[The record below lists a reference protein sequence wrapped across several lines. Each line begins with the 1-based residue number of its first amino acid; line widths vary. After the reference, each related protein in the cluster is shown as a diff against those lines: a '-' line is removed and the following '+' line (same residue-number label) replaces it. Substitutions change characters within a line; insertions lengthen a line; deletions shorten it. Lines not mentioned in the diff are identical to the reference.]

1 MTSIVNLIILAL
13 QIPAVIFATTLHEF
27 SRAAVS
33 TILGDKKPK
42 NEGRLTLNPIK
53 HFEPVGFILMWA
65 TGFGW
70 GKPVETSPMF
80 YKNRKR
86 DTLIT
91 AIAPTV
97 INLIAALISS
107 VIYSLAPLD
116 EMGIVGILL
125 SYLLVSI
132 KQFNIYIAV
141 YNIVPVSPMDCVK
154 VLSCVLP
161 ANSYF
166 KYIQY
171 EKIIQMVFLLLLF
184 MGYTDFIINPIVSI
198 FMAVL

>member
-1 MTSIVNLIILAL
+1 MASIVNLIILAL
-13 QIPAVIFATTLHEF
+13 QIPAVLFATTLHEF

-33 TILGDKKPK
+33 TVLGDKKPK
-42 NEGRLTLNPIK
+42 NEGRLTLNPVK

-91 AIAPTV
+91 AVAPTV
-97 INLIAALISS
+97 INLIAAFISS
-107 VIYSLAPLD
+107 VIYYIAPLG
-116 EMGIVGILL
+116 EMGIAGVLL

-154 VLSCVLP
+154 VLACVLP

-184 MGYTDFIINPIVSI
+184 MGYTNFIINPIVSF

>member
-1 MTSIVNLIILAL
+1 
-13 QIPAVIFATTLHEF
+13 
-27 SRAAVS
+27 
-33 TILGDKKPK
+33 
-42 NEGRLTLNPIK
+42 
-53 HFEPVGFILMWA
+53 MWA

-97 INLIAALISS
+97 INLIAALVSS
-107 VIYSLAPLD
+107 VIYSLAPLN

-184 MGYTDFIINPIVSI
+184 MGYTNFIINPIISI
-198 FMAVL
+198 FMAIL

>member
-1 MTSIVNLIILAL
+1 MTSIVNLLILAL

-97 INLIAALISS
+97 INLIAAFVVS
-107 VIYSLAPLD
+107 VIYKIAPLGQ
-116 EMGIVGILL
+116 MGIVGILL
-125 SYLLVSI
+125 SYLLVAI
-132 KQFNIYIAV
+132 KQYNIYIAV

-154 VLSCVLP
+154 VLSCVMP

-184 MGYTDFIINPIVSI
+184 LGYTDIIINPIVNI
-198 FMAVL
+198 FMSIL

>member
-1 MTSIVNLIILAL
+1 MTSIVNLIVLAL

-33 TILGDKKPK
+33 TALGDKKPK

-91 AIAPTV
+91 ALAPTV
-97 INLIAALISS
+97 INLIAALVSS
-107 VIYSLAPLD
+107 VIYSLAPLN

-184 MGYTDFIINPIVSI
+184 MGYTNFIINPIISI
-198 FMAVL
+198 FMAIL

>member
-1 MTSIVNLIILAL
+1 MTSIVNLIVLAL
-13 QIPAVIFATTLHEF
+13 QIPAVIFTTTLHEF

-33 TILGDKKPK
+33 TALGDKKPK
-42 NEGRLTLNPIK
+42 NEGRLTLKPIK

-97 INLIAALISS
+97 INLIAALVSS
-107 VIYSLAPLD
+107 VIYSLAPLN

-184 MGYTDFIINPIVSI
+184 MGYTNFIINPIISI
-198 FMAVL
+198 FMAIL

>member
-1 MTSIVNLIILAL
+1 MTSIVNLIVLAL

-33 TILGDKKPK
+33 TALGDKKPK

-97 INLIAALISS
+97 INLIAALVSS
-107 VIYSLAPLD
+107 VIYSLAPLN

-184 MGYTDFIINPIVSI
+184 MGYTNFIINPISSF

>member
-1 MTSIVNLIILAL
+1 MTSIVNLIVLAL

-33 TILGDKKPK
+33 TALGDKKPK

-97 INLIAALISS
+97 INLIAALVSS
-107 VIYSLAPLD
+107 VIYSLAPLN

-184 MGYTDFIINPIVSI
+184 MGYTNFIINPIISI
-198 FMAVL
+198 FMALL

>member
-1 MTSIVNLIILAL
+1 MTSIVNLIVLAL

-33 TILGDKKPK
+33 TALGDKKPK

-97 INLIAALISS
+97 INLIAALVSS
-107 VIYSLAPLD
+107 VIYSLAPLN

-184 MGYTDFIINPIVSI
+184 MGYTNFIIKPIISF

>member
-1 MTSIVNLIILAL
+1 MTSIINLLILAL
-13 QIPAVIFATTLHEF
+13 QIPAVLFATTLHEF

-33 TILGDKKPK
+33 TALGDKKPK
-42 NEGRLTLNPIK
+42 NEGRLTLNPFK

-91 AIAPTV
+91 AVAPTI
-97 INLIAALISS
+97 INLIAALAVS
-107 VIYSLAPLD
+107 VIYNLVPLG
-116 EMGIVGILL
+116 EMGIAGTLI

-132 KQFNIYIAV
+132 KQYNVYIAV

-166 KYIQY
+166 KYLQY

>member
-70 GKPVETSPMF
+70 CKPVETSPMF
-80 YKNRKR
+80 YKKRKR

-97 INLIAALISS
+97 INLIAALVSS

>member
-1 MTSIVNLIILAL
+1 MTSIVNLIVLAL

-33 TILGDKKPK
+33 TALGDKKPK

-97 INLIAALISS
+97 INLIAALVSS
-107 VIYSLAPLD
+107 VIYSLAPLN

-184 MGYTDFIINPIVSI
+184 MGYTNFIINPIISI
-198 FMAVL
+198 FMAIL

>member
-1 MTSIVNLIILAL
+1 MTSIVNLIVLAL

-33 TILGDKKPK
+33 TALGDKKPK

-97 INLIAALISS
+97 INLIAALVSS
-107 VIYSLAPLD
+107 VIYSLAPLG

-184 MGYTDFIINPIVSI
+184 MGYTNFIINPIISV
-198 FMAVL
+198 FMAIL

>member
-1 MTSIVNLIILAL
+1 MTSIVNLIVLAL

-33 TILGDKKPK
+33 TALGDKKPK

-97 INLIAALISS
+97 INLIAALVSS
-107 VIYSLAPLD
+107 VLYSLAPLN

-184 MGYTDFIINPIVSI
+184 MGYTNFIINPIISI
-198 FMAVL
+198 FMAIL

>member
-1 MTSIVNLIILAL
+1 MTSIVNLIVLAL

-33 TILGDKKPK
+33 TALGDKKPK

-97 INLIAALISS
+97 INLIAALVSS
-107 VIYSLAPLD
+107 VIYSLAPLN
-116 EMGIVGILL
+116 EMGIAGILL

-184 MGYTDFIINPIVSI
+184 MGYTNFIINPIISV
-198 FMAVL
+198 FMAIL

>member
-33 TILGDKKPK
+33 TALGDKKPK

>member
-1 MTSIVNLIILAL
+1 MTSIVNLLILAL
-13 QIPAVIFATTLHEF
+13 QIPAVLFATTLHEF

-33 TILGDKKPK
+33 TALGDKKPK
-42 NEGRLTLNPIK
+42 NEGRLTLNPFK

-91 AIAPTV
+91 AVAPTI
-97 INLIAALISS
+97 INLIAALAVS
-107 VIYSLAPLD
+107 VIYNLVPLG
-116 EMGIVGILL
+116 EMGIAGTLI

-132 KQFNIYIAV
+132 KQYNVYIAV

-166 KYIQY
+166 KYLQY

>member
-1 MTSIVNLIILAL
+1 
-13 QIPAVIFATTLHEF
+13 
-27 SRAAVS
+27 
-33 TILGDKKPK
+33 
-42 NEGRLTLNPIK
+42 
-53 HFEPVGFILMWA
+53 
-65 TGFGW
+65 
-70 GKPVETSPMF
+70 
-80 YKNRKR
+80 
-86 DTLIT
+86 
-91 AIAPTV
+91 
-97 INLIAALISS
+97 
-107 VIYSLAPLD
+107 
-116 EMGIVGILL
+116 MGIVGILL

-184 MGYTDFIINPIVSI
+184 MGYTNFIINPIISF